1 MQLNLE
7 GHSRQ
12 LDVMAE
18 MIYSEDTV
26 KAFCG

>member
-12 LDVMAE
+12 LDVMEE
-18 MIYSEDTV
+18 MIASDDSV
-26 KAFCG
+26 KVFCG

>member
-12 LDVMAE
+12 LDVMEE
-18 MIYSEDTV
+18 MISSEDTV